1 MATEATDAMNPQTHS
16 FEAEIQQLLNIVVH
30 SLYTEREIF
39 VRELVSNAADA
50 LEKARHE
57 VLLREDVE
65 GRDAELVIRIV
76 TDKEGRRFS
85 IVDNGIG
92 MSREELVENLG
103 RIAHSGTREF
113 LARAA
118 EAKQDAGSV
127 NLIGQFGVG
136 FYSAFMAAERVV
148 VTTRSIEP
156 GSVGWRWESDGTGTY
171 TISEAPGAERGT
183 RIEVLLKEDAAEFAE
198 AGRIKD
204 LIRRF
209 SNFVPFPIE
218 VDGERVNTVQAIWTR
233 NKSEITD
240 EEYTEFYKFIANAW
254 DEPLMHQHFSADAP
268 LAIRALL
275 FVPKSNPEA
284 MGFGRTEPGVDLYCR
299 RVLIEKRPEKFLPE
313 WMRFV
318 RGVVD
323 SDDLPLNISRETLQ
337 DSALVKKLSRVIT
350 GRFLRFLDERAKKEP
365 ETFKTFFET
374 FGRFLKEGAALDHE
388 HRGELAK
395 LLRFET
401 SRTEPGETVALS
413 EYVGRMK
420 EDQADIYYINGAS
433 RVAIESGPYIEA
445 FRARDIEVVYTFDQL
460 DDFVFDQLG
469 EFDGKKLKSADTGD
483 LDLGEVGG
491 EGEELS
497 REEADG
503 LAGWMKGRLG
513 DRIGSVRTSKRLVDN
528 PAMVTMEGG
537 MTASMQRLMAAMSKD
552 APPMGGAM
560 ALEINPRHPVIRRLA
575 TLRTEDEGLAGE
587 LAEQLADNA
596 LLAAGMLADP
606 RAMIARLN
614 RLVEK
619 AAGVSG

>member
-156 GSVGWRWESDGTGTY
+156 GSEGWRWESDGAGTY
-171 TISEAPGAERGT
+171 TVSEAPGAERGT
-183 RIEVLLKEDAAEFAE
+183 RIEVHLKEDAGEFAE

-233 NKSEITD
+233 NKSEITG

-350 GRFLRFLDERAKKEP
+350 GRFLRFLDEQAKKEP

-401 SRTEPGETVALS
+401 SRTEPGETVPLS
-413 EYVGRMK
+413 DYVGRMK
-420 EDQADIYYINGAS
+420 EDQTDIYYINGAS
-433 RVAIESGPYIEA
+433 REAIESGPYIEG

-460 DDFVFDQLG
+460 DDFVFDQMG

-491 EGEELS
+491 EGEVLS
-497 REEADG
+497 REEAEA

-575 TLRTEDEGLAGE
+575 ALRTEDEGLAGE